1 MTLAGTVMPPVSYS
15 PELPVTLDISVILEP
30 PPPPQLMVRPESSVP
45 EEDSVSQVRVKS
57 IDSSNSSIKYL
68 HMY

>member
-1 MTLAGTVMPPVSYS
+1 MTLAGTVMHLVSYS
-15 PELPVTLDISVILEP
+15 PGLPVTLDISVILEP
-30 PPPPQLMVRPESSVP
+30 PPPPPLMVRLESSVP

-57 IDSSNSSIKYL
+57 INSSNSSIKYL

>member
-1 MTLAGTVMPPVSYS
+1 MTLVGTVTPPVSYS
-15 PELPVTLDISVILEP
+15 RELPVTLDISVILEP
-30 PPPPQLMVRPESSVP
+30 PPPPPLMVRLESSVP

-57 IDSSNSSIKYL
+57 INSSNSSIKYL